1 VLKVLEVTFHVQTS
15 VVLAYSFMAHTR
27 SI

>member
-15 VVLAYSFMAHTR
+15 VVLA
-27 SI
+27 